1 MDKTSRNFIV
11 DNLLCMS
18 AYWICSGAI
27 ISSLTEYYGFSLPIS
42 NFITGL
48 TATLPILQL
57 AGGLAYGRVSNP
69 FRFLR
74 LTNGLWRFFL
84 PLVFFSVLLPHWAG
98 APLMVISYLLAVG
111 IFQFS
116 APSQTTWMTSCVEKM
131 NPPNFYPAREITFMI
146 TYTILYAAAS
156 LILDWAD
163 RTDSH
168 QPGFVLVG
176 ILSAIMLGSSLMVL
190 RQLPPPPSM
199 PKKSSFFSAMA
210 EPFRDKK
217 FRWVMISNMVWCFSG
232 MFIGGFAAL
241 YQVRVLHVSF
251 FQIMLW
257 ATAANLS
264 RTFFVKPMTKLSE
277 RIGWKNVS
285 AFCMGISILSAVTWT
300 FTTPKNSLFLF
311 PIANILSAIP
321 LAGLGIGFLKMQ
333 VYTSPEESRSVY
345 LSMLSLLNGIASLIG
360 SLFCSSMIH
369 GLELI
374 SIEALRWVFPVGIA
388 IALVAI
394 LLVLRVP
401 YKEKGA

>member
-1 MDKTSRNFIV
+1 MDKTSRDFIV

-27 ISSLTEYYGFSLPIS
+27 ISSLTEYFAFSLPLS

-48 TATLPILQL
+48 TSTLPILQL
-57 AGGLAYGRVSNP
+57 AGGLAYGHVSRP

-98 APLMVISYLLAVG
+98 APLMIISYLLSVG
-111 IFQFS
+111 IFQFA
-116 APSQTTWMTSCVEKM
+116 APSQTTWMTSCVEKT
-131 NPPNFYPAREITFMI
+131 NPPNYYPLREVTFMV
-146 TYTILYAAAS
+146 TYTILYAVSS

-168 QPGFVLVG
+168 QPAFVIIGV
-176 ILSAIMLGSSLMVL
+176 LSAVMLGASLIFL
-190 RQLPPPPSM
+190 RELPPPPSM
-199 PKKSSFFSAMA
+199 PKKAPFFTAMA

-217 FRWVMISNMVWCFSG
+217 FRRVMIANMVWCFSG

-257 ATAANLS
+257 MTAANIG
-264 RTFFVKPMTKLSE
+264 RTVCVNPMTRLSE
-277 RIGWKNVS
+277 KIGWKNVT
-285 AFCMGISILSAVTWT
+285 AFCMGLMALCALTWT
-300 FTTPKNSLFLF
+300 FTKRENSLFFF
-311 PIANILSAIP
+311 PVATILSAIP
-321 LAGLGIGFLKMQ
+321 LAGMGIGFLKMQ

-345 LSMLSLLNGIASLIG
+345 LSVLSLLNGGASLVG
-360 SLFCSSMIH
+360 SLFCSSLIH
-369 GLELI
+369 GLEQVSLE
-374 SIEALRWVFPVGIA
+374 SLRWVFTIGI
-388 IALVAI
+388 IGALFSV
-394 LLVLRVP
+394 LLVLRIP
-401 YKEKGA
+401 YEEKGA